1 MNNQE
6 RDNLEERW
14 NELGYELMDLQHKIN
29 ILDIDS
35 WELLDEYSGELE
47 ALAEEA
53 HQVQLLLGGEIW

>member
-1 MNNQE
+1 MTNQE
-6 RDNLEERW
+6 RYNLEERW

-29 ILDIDS
+29 ILDIDG

-53 HQVQLLLGGEIW
+53 QRVKLLLGGETW